1 MTSGTREDLTGAL
14 TRHGRLHGWNV
25 TPIRL
30 GYYTLRFTRADGTI
44 GVRIG
49 AADRIAEVT
58 VDIGRDHYQ
67 LSLPART
74 RLEELLAAPVKAL

>member
-1 MTSGTREDLTGAL
+1 MTGTREDLAGAL
-14 TRHGRLHGWNV
+14 SRTARLHGWNV

-44 GVRIG
+44 GVRISKP
-49 AADRIAEVT
+49 DRISDVT

-67 LSLPART
+67 LSLPARQ
-74 RLEELLAAPVKAL
+74 RLEELLAAPVRSL

>member
-1 MTSGTREDLTGAL
+1 MTGTREDLTGAL
-14 TRHGRLHGWNV
+14 SRTARLHGWNV

-30 GYYTLRFTRADGTI
+30 GYYTLRFTRDDGTI

-67 LSLPART
+67 LSLPARS
-74 RLEELLAAPVKAL
+74 RLEELLASPVRSL